1 MGKKEKK
8 LSFKSFKEF
17 KEYYFPNDREDDDIN
32 PYENPFEYGRKL
44 AREALRAVS
53 PPSQIRET
61 KDHSIG

>member
-1 MGKKEKK
+1 MFIIC
-8 LSFKSFKEF
+8 LALNHKSF
-17 KEYYFPNDREDDDIN
+17 KEYYFPNDTDDADIN

-53 PPSQIRET
+53 PPTQIRET